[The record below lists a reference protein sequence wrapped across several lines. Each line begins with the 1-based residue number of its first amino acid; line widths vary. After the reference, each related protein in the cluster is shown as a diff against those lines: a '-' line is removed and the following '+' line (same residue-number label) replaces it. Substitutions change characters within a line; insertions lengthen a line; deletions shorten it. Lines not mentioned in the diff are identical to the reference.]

1 MNDARKKAK
10 KIKKDALMGNLVSEA
25 ALWDIG

>member
-10 KIKKDALMGNLVSEA
+10 SGNLPILQERASK
-25 ALWDIG
+25 LLRQKS